1 MTQQVFEIIRDL
13 GEGEQSRLGLYAR
26 EQVALKECKRLND
39 RIIINLTHELAT
51 LNGAMRGSG
60 RVRRLEIENILCNLP
75 YSVNKRHVNN
85 EYR

>member
-1 MTQQVFEIIRDL
+1 MTQQVFEIIKDL
-13 GEGEQSRLGLYAR
+13 GEGQRKGYGLYAR
-26 EQVALKECKRLND
+26 EHVALKECKRLNQN
-39 RIIINLTHELAT
+39 IILNLTSELAT

>member
-1 MTQQVFEIIRDL
+1 MTQQVFEIVKDL
-13 GEGEQSRLGLYAR
+13 GEGERRGHGLYAR
-26 EQVALKECKRLND
+26 EQVALKECQRLN
-39 RIIINLTHELAT
+39 RNIILNLTSELAT
-51 LNGAMRGSG
+51 LNGAMRGRG